1 MSFLTQE
8 KEFVLT
14 QPLFCASEFSQ
25 KMRHLLS
32 FFWVFYLV
40 WVGGRIGFIILIV
53 FASLN
58 NG

>member
-32 FFWVFYLV
+32 FFLGFYLV
-40 WVGGRIGFIILIV
+40 WVGRIGFIILIL

>member
-25 KMRHLLS
+25 KMRHLPS
-32 FFWVFYLV
+32 GFYLV
-40 WVGGRIGFIILIV
+40 WVGGRIGFIVLIL